1 LLTLKI
7 YVMLVAFLY
16 VFESEWIILGDF
28 FKMRELNSEL
38 FILYD
43 FIERNR
49 LLFIWIKEILFIVQ
63 HYDYFM

>member
-1 LLTLKI
+1 
-7 YVMLVAFLY
+7 MLVAFLY